1 MKKLLIYAMLGLALF
16 ACSKS
21 NEPEIKEEPLF
32 VEPFLGWNANA
43 TEVQQAMEKR
53 RFVLDKTYAEG
64 ENLRFLPQGAEQCV
78 YTEIHKDKYLGAI
91 LPFDTIKVAKND
103 VEQFLKM
110 HYHFVRTTNGINI
123 YGTEDMK
130 TLVYAV
136 SVYNDDNEFI
146 WYCVTFAPRND

>member
-1 MKKLLIYAMLGLALF
+1 MLGLALF
-16 ACSKS
+16 SFFNS

-43 TEVQQAMEKR
+43 TEVHVTLGPKGR
-53 RFVLDKTYAEG
+53 NVVLDKTYAEG
-64 ENLRFLPQGAEQCV
+64 ESLRFLPQGAEQCV

-91 LPFDTIKVAKND
+91 LPFDTIKVSKND
-103 VEQFLKM
+103 VEQFLKT